1 MGMSKRLARM
11 ITKSPVLIIVAF
23 ALALLLALPIVGQL
37 YLFTPEIMPLS
48 DPLNDDPLIANYFE
62 DYNILNEKF
71 GGVNFIFV
79 PCPLDNAASVFDVSA
94 IRELHA
100 VGQEIE
106 KNEHVVGTFS
116 LANVIMV
123 VNQLVTQ
130 SYSFPAEGSVG
141 DQQISLY
148 ATIAKQMQGP
158 AMVGSLYDPEENC
171 AMMLV
176 IMEKGQSLMTYRQW
190 VRELT
195 PAIREVADN
204 NPHTGALEFYPVS
217 VDVMYLEID
226 GLVATEGLLWIAVPL
241 IGVISCMFY
250 LFRDPKEVVV
260 PLLVITIALVFAL
273 ATFKLLGEE
282 FSQLAMLMIALSLGA
297 GISYALYVISR
308 YREER
313 ALGSS
318 SEFAIERIVAN
329 LGPATLVTALT
340 TILGFFSLWFCNFHL
355 IMVFGFATAVS
366 LIVILLGCFLMIPAF
381 LHIFYKNR
389 TFTEKHAKHFKEQQS
404 KAMKGII
411 RFAYKNP
418 IPIFIV
424 ILIAC
429 GIFGYGIYEPGIKSW
444 DTSYTSILGEDK
456 YGDIAFEVLCN
467 DFGYPEEGVVIV
479 RGDVTDPAKLAIMT
493 KLCDKFSTDEKFK
506 SIESPVKLL
515 KSNYLAATNTAS
527 LGQDLYPQDGI
538 PDSKANVIGGYNW
551 LYNDPASKVSADRVL
566 DYVDGQVNTNICA
579 IRVVYDVEGGSP
591 IENRRIVMDYMLDDL
606 REIQTENPDTYDYS
620 LTGHLVGIIALIDSV
635 DFGQMISM
643 FAMLGMVFVVI
654 LIFFKNPIVALIAE
668 FPIIFGILMQSGIT
682 AYLGYQVQYLFVI
695 GSAMI
700 TGLGTDYAVQI
711 VNRFREEMRSG
722 KTPEE
727 SIEIAGSTIGRVL
740 IISIVT
746 TMSALIMPMFS
757 GLRWAGTLA
766 GVAVPTLFSIFIFT
780 LMYIPPAVVWHAKH
794 FPAAYIGR
802 KAVRELKENQRA
814 AAEAAKP
821 KTAKIMTV
829 KASPAP
835 AGRVVKVAVL
845 KKEDKET

>member
-1 MGMSKRLARM
+1 MTFSQKLAKF
-11 ITKSPVLIIVAF
+11 ITKRPLAIIAMFAF
-23 ALALLLALPIVGQL
+23 ALLMALPVVGQL

-48 DPLNDDPLIANYFE
+48 DPLNDDPLIANYFD
-62 DYNILNEKF
+62 DYNVLNEKF

-79 PCPLDNAASVFDVSA
+79 PCPVKNAASVFDVEA
-94 IRELHA
+94 IRELYA
-100 VGQEIE
+100 VSQELE
-106 KNEHVVGTFS
+106 KNPHVVGTFS

-123 VNQLVTQ
+123 VNKLVTQ
-130 SYSFPAEGSVG
+130 SYSFPAEGTAG
-141 DQQISLY
+141 DQQIALY
-148 ATIAKQMQGP
+148 ASVAEDQSGA
-158 AMVGSLYDPEENC
+158 AMEGALYSPDQQC

-176 IMEKGQSLMTYRQW
+176 IMEKGQSLMTYREW

-195 PAIREVADN
+195 PVIREVADN

-226 GLVATEGLLWIAVPL
+226 GLVATEGVLWIAVPL
-241 IGVISCMFY
+241 LGVIVCMFY
-250 LFRDPKEVVV
+250 LFKDPREVII

-282 FSQLAMLMIALSLGA
+282 FSQFAMPMVALSLGA

-318 SEFAIERIVAN
+318 SELAIERIVAN

-340 TILGFFSLWFCNFHL
+340 TVLGFFSLWFCNFHI

-366 LIVILLGCFLMIPAF
+366 LILILLGCFLMIPAF
-381 LHIFYKNR
+381 LHMFYKNR
-389 TFTEKHAKHFKEQQS
+389 TFNERHAKQFKEQQS
-404 KAMKGII
+404 KVMKGII

-424 ILIAC
+424 IILVC
-429 GIFGYGIYEPGIKSW
+429 GIFGYGVYNPGIKSW

-479 RGDVTDPAKLAIMT
+479 RGDITDPAKLAIMT
-493 KLCDKFSTDEKFK
+493 KLCDKFAGDEKFK

-527 LGQDLYPQDGI
+527 LGQDVDQNGI
-538 PDSKANVIGGYNW
+538 PDSKANVIAGYNW
-551 LYNDPASKVSADRVL
+551 LYTDPASKVSADRVL

-591 IENRRIVMDYMLDDL
+591 IENRRVVMDYMLDDL
-606 REIQTENPDTYDYS
+606 REIQAENPSTYEYS

-635 DFGQMISM
+635 DFGQMVSM

-654 LIFFKNPIVALIAE
+654 LLFFKNPVVALIVE
-668 FPIIFGILMQSGIT
+668 FPVMFGVLMQSGIT

-727 SIEIAGSTIGRVL
+727 SMEIAGSTIGKVL
-740 IISIVT
+740 IASILT
-746 TMSALIMPMFS
+746 TASALIMPMFS
-757 GLRWAGTLA
+757 GLKWAGTLA
-766 GVAVPTLFSIFIFT
+766 GVAVPTIFVIFIFT
-780 LMYIPPAVVWHAKH
+780 LLYIPPAVVWHAKH
-794 FPAAYIGR
+794 FPAAYIGK
-802 KAVRELKENQRA
+802 KAAQEFKEKQRA
-814 AAEAAKP
+814 AAEAAQ
-821 KTAKIMTV
+821 
-829 KASPAP
+829 PALAQVP
-835 AGRVVKVAVL
+835 EAIPGRVVKVAML
-845 KKEDKET
+845 KKKEDKEM